1 MSTIG
6 NFIWF
11 LMAWPLSLAW
21 AFAALLFC
29 WTPYARSFLEM
40 SKLCLAPFGKAV
52 ISLKEEQQ
60 AKRFLKG
67 QADCEPEAEQPWST
81 TLGKLLNLPASDL
94 ESYAQKAALAFNILW
109 IPCGLMLAGL
119 HLFHAFVL
127 AVTIVGLPMVPA
139 TLRIASLAIWP
150 IGKRVVDKRYADMVQ
165 EALYKQRLGA

>member
-1 MSTIG
+1 VSTLG
-6 NFIWF
+6 NFVWF

-52 ISLKEEQQ
+52 ISLQEEQQ

-67 QADCEPEAEQPWST
+67 QADCEPQEEQPWST
-81 TLGKLLNLPASDL
+81 TLGRYFNIPAGDI
-94 ESYAQKAALAFNILW
+94 ENYAKKAALVFNILW
-109 IPCGLMLAGL
+109 IPCGVMLAGL
-119 HLFHAFVL
+119 HLCHALFL
-127 AVTIVGLPMVPA
+127 AMTIVGLPMVPA

-150 IGKRVVDKRYADMVQ
+150 IGKRVVDKRYADMVR
-165 EALYKQRLGA
+165 EALYKQRLAT